1 MTEYSDNLEENLKIM
16 KKHKLMLLKGIRE
29 SRFEEE
35 FYDLVNEFRYR
46 IHSDYK
52 AETVLLSEGHRQIRV
67 KEKKL
72 LGLLSKT
79 FVMNFYATI
88 FWRNEEETEY
98 DVLYSF
104 DYGTKDKD
112 WSFMGSNGY
121 LKGDDVIGVFKKQC
135 LKYQIFMYED

>member
-1 MTEYSDNLEENLKIM
+1 MVKLSDNPEENKFM
-16 KKHKLMLLKGIRE
+16 KSLNAQTLEGIRE

-35 FYDLVNEFRYR
+35 FYDLVDEFRYR
-46 IHSDYK
+46 IHSDYE
-52 AETVLLSEGHRQIRV
+52 AETVLMSAGWRQIRV

-72 LGLLSKT
+72 LGLFSET
-79 FVMNFYATI
+79 YIINFYPTV

>member
-1 MTEYSDNLEENLKIM
+1 MTEYSDNPEENLKIM
-16 KKHKLMLLKGIRE
+16 KKHRLMLLKGIRE

-52 AETVLLSEGHRQIRV
+52 AETVLLSAGHRQIRV

-79 FVMNFYATI
+79 FIINFYAT
-88 FWRNEEETEY
+88 
-98 DVLYSF
+98 
-104 DYGTKDKD
+104 
-112 WSFMGSNGY
+112 
-121 LKGDDVIGVFKKQC
+121 
-135 LKYQIFMYED
+135 